1 MKMSHIELWLLMKL
15 LLILHYQIDNN
26 MISVNRTLKLTL
38 ASGIVF
44 SAMLM
49 TGCHSEEN
57 DGPEIITDKPLS
69 QYNSPVANPWLA
81 SSIYSITHFNSA
93 QTDAFPYAVK
103 DGIFNVN
110 PNDCE
115 SSWSG
120 PVNLMTIASTSSDY
134 MWGVGSDRVSYIKVS
149 NGDFKKVAEAAM
161 PGTTMR
167 TKEGLEKLTANYS
180 SIAELESAVKE
191 VLGAMPQA
199 AIANGNYVL
208 CDCDN
213 NIYVNAGRIIAV
225 YSLIDKN
232 DPSKGIQLDG
242 QIDMTPHIFG
252 SYTIMGV
259 SMSYD
264 GYLLVASQRGLV
276 SVDRALSGIID
287 SYPFGDDQIL
297 TNSISNDENGGVY
310 VASNSTTSG
319 GKGIMRKLICK
330 NGNFSDKESDGA
342 WNATYDGGP
351 EAPAIKHGFGTGST
365 PTLMGFG
372 DEEDKLVVITDGSK
386 RMKLV
391 AFWRDD
397 IPADAKAID
406 PSNPRLADA
415 FEVSCGLPSGTEW
428 VQSEQSVVAGGYDAF
443 VVNNIDAA
451 TAVISDKMVGV
462 LAIGPLTPG
471 PKGAECVRWNVKE
484 NKWESKWTRTDVS
497 SISMIPSVSIP
508 SEMVFVNGYDND
520 GWVITGMDWKTG
532 ETRQRVSF
540 GKNNRGNGAYAVIQY
555 LPDGSLLFNSV
566 SGPFRVNF
574 SKKENDFESGGVW
587 Q

>member
-1 MKMSHIELWLLMKL
+1 MAR
-15 LLILHYQIDNN
+15 IDKTL
-26 MISVNRTLKLTL
+26 NRAFVL
-38 ASGIVF
+38 
-44 SAMLM
+44 SALCGSMMLM
-49 TGCHSEEN
+49 GCN
-57 DGPEIITDKPLS
+57 DDEKDTPIDTVEKPLS
-69 QYNSPVANPWLA
+69 QYNTPAVNPWLA

-103 DGIFNVN
+103 DGYYNIN
-110 PNDCE
+110 PEDCE
-115 SSWSG
+115 ASWSG
-120 PVNLMTIASTSSDY
+120 PVNLMTIASTSADY
-134 MWGVGSDRVSYIKVS
+134 MWGVGSDRVSYIKIS

-167 TKEGLEKLTANYS
+167 TKEDLQKLTANYS
-180 SIAELESAVKE
+180 SISDLETAVKD
-191 VLGAMPQA
+191 VLGAMPQM

-208 CDCDN
+208 CDRDN

-225 YSLIDKN
+225 YSLIDKT
-232 DPSKGIQLDG
+232 DPSKGIRLNG

-276 SVDRALSGIID
+276 TVDRALTGIID

-310 VASNSTTSG
+310 VASNSTVSG

-330 NGNFSDKESDGA
+330 NGAISDKESDGA
-342 WNATYDGGP
+342 WSASYDGGP
-351 EAPAIKHGFGTGST
+351 EAPAIKHGYGTGST

-372 DEEDKLVVITDGSK
+372 NEEDKLVVITDGAK
-386 RMKLV
+386 RMKIV
-391 AFWRDD
+391 AFWRDE
-397 IPADAKAID
+397 IPADAKAVD

-415 FEVSCGLPSGTEW
+415 FEVSCGQPSGAEW
-428 VQSEQSVVAGGYDAF
+428 IQSEQSVVAGGYDAF

-451 TAVISDKMVGV
+451 TEIISDKVVGV

-471 PKGAECVRWNVKE
+471 PRGAECVRWNVRE
-484 NKWESKWTRTDVS
+484 NKWESKWTRSDVS
-497 SISMIPSVSIP
+497 SISMIPSVSVP
-508 SEMVFVNGYDND
+508 SEIVFVNGYDSD
-520 GWVITGMDWKTG
+520 GWVLTGMDWKTG

-555 LPDGSLLFNSV
+555 LSDGSLLFNSV
-566 SGPFRVNF
+566 AGPFRVKF
-574 SKKENDFESGGVW
+574 
-587 Q
+587 

>member
-1 MKMSHIELWLLMKL
+1 MLRLKRLFNGVFAAYAVCGSMMLLSCNNDKNNEPT
-15 LLILHYQIDNN
+15 DN
-26 MISVNRTLKLTL
+26 S
-38 ASGIVF
+38 
-44 SAMLM
+44 
-49 TGCHSEEN
+49 
-57 DGPEIITDKPLS
+57 DKPLS
-69 QYNSPVANPWLA
+69 QYNTPAVNPWLA

-103 DGIFNVN
+103 DGFYTIN

-115 SSWSG
+115 ASWSG

-149 NGDFKKVAEAAM
+149 NGEFKKVAEAAM
-161 PGTTMR
+161 PGTIMR
-167 TKEGLEKLTANYS
+167 TKEGLEKLTANYN
-180 SIAELESAVKE
+180 SISDLETAVRE
-191 VLGAMPQA
+191 VLGAMPQM

-208 CDCDN
+208 CDRDN

-232 DPSKGIQLDG
+232 DPSKGIKLNG

-276 SVDRALSGIID
+276 TVDRALTGIID

-310 VASNSTTSG
+310 IASNSTVSG

-330 NGNFSDKESDGA
+330 EGSFSDKESDGA
-342 WNATYDGGP
+342 WQATYDGGP

-372 DEEDKLVVITDGSK
+372 NEEDKLVVITDGAK

-391 AFWRDD
+391 AFWRDE
-397 IPADAKAID
+397 IPADAKAAD

-415 FEVSCGLPSGTEW
+415 FEVSCGLPLNTEW

-451 TAVISDKMVGV
+451 TEIISDKVVGV

-484 NKWESKWTRTDVS
+484 NKWESKWTRDDVS
-497 SISMIPSVSIP
+497 SISMIPSVSVP
-508 SEMVFVNGYDND
+508 SEIVFVNGYDKE
-520 GWVITGMDWKTG
+520 GWVVTGMDWKTG
-532 ETRQRVSF
+532 ATRHRVSF

-566 SGPFRVNF
+566 AGPFRVSFTNKDNNF
-574 SKKENDFESGGVW
+574 ENGGTW
-587 Q
+587 K

>member
-1 MKMSHIELWLLMKL
+1 MVKTYKTFNRAIVLSALCGSMMLFSCH
-15 LLILHYQIDNN
+15 DNE
-26 MISVNRTLKLTL
+26 KD
-38 ASGIVF
+38 AP
-44 SAMLM
+44 
-49 TGCHSEEN
+49 N
-57 DGPEIITDKPLS
+57 DNTEKPLS
-69 QYNSPVANPWLA
+69 QYNTPVANPWLA

-93 QTDAFPYAVK
+93 QTDAFPYDVK
-103 DGIFNVN
+103 DGIYNVN
-110 PNDCE
+110 PEACE
-115 SSWSG
+115 ASWSG
-120 PVNLMTIASTSSDY
+120 PVNLMTIASTSPDF
-134 MWGVGSDRVSYIKVS
+134 MWGVGSDRVSYIKIS

-167 TKEGLEKLTANYS
+167 TKEDLEKLTANYS
-180 SIAELESAVKE
+180 SISELEAAVKE

-199 AIANGNYVL
+199 SIANGNYVL
-208 CDCDN
+208 CDRDN

-225 YSLIDKN
+225 YSLIDKT
-232 DPSKGIQLDG
+232 DPSKGIQLNG

-276 SVDRALSGIID
+276 TVDRALTGIID
-287 SYPFGDDQIL
+287 SYPFGEDQIL

-310 VASNSTTSG
+310 VASNSTVSG

-330 NGNFSDKESDGA
+330 NGVISDKESDGA
-342 WNATYDGGP
+342 WSASYDGGP
-351 EAPAIKHGFGTGST
+351 EAPAIKHGYGTGST

-372 DEEDKLVVITDGSK
+372 NEEDKLVVITDGAK
-386 RMKLV
+386 RMKIV
-391 AFWRDD
+391 AFWRDE

-428 VQSEQSVVAGGYDAF
+428 IQSEQSVVAGGYDAF

-451 TAVISDKMVGV
+451 TEIIADKVVGV

-484 NKWESKWTRTDVS
+484 NKWESKWTRSDVS
-497 SISMIPSVSIP
+497 SISMIPSVSVP
-508 SEMVFVNGYDND
+508 SEIVFVNGYDND

-555 LPDGSLLFNSV
+555 LSDGSLLFNSV
-566 SGPFRVNF
+566 AGPFRVKF
-574 SKKENDFESGGVW
+574 
-587 Q
+587 

>member
-1 MKMSHIELWLLMKL
+1 M
-15 LLILHYQIDNN
+15 
-26 MISVNRTLKLTL
+26 
-38 ASGIVF
+38 
-44 SAMLM
+44 MLM
-49 TGCHSEEN
+49 GCN
-57 DGPEIITDKPLS
+57 DDEKDTPIDTVEKPLS
-69 QYNSPVANPWLA
+69 QYNTPVANPWLA

-103 DGIFNVN
+103 DGYYNIN
-110 PNDCE
+110 PDDCE
-115 SSWSG
+115 ASWSG
-120 PVNLMTIASTSSDY
+120 PVNLMTIASTSADY

-161 PGTTMR
+161 PGTKMR
-167 TKEGLEKLTANYS
+167 TKEDLQKLTANYS
-180 SIAELESAVKE
+180 SISDLETAVKD
-191 VLGAMPQA
+191 VLGAMPQM

-208 CDCDN
+208 CDRDN

-225 YSLIDKN
+225 YSLIDKT
-232 DPSKGIQLDG
+232 DPSKGIRLNG

-276 SVDRALSGIID
+276 TVDRTLTGIID

-310 VASNSTTSG
+310 VASNSTVSG

-330 NGNFSDKESDGA
+330 HGVISDKESDGA
-342 WNATYDGGP
+342 WSASYDGGP
-351 EAPAIKHGFGTGST
+351 EAPAIKHGYGTGST

-372 DEEDKLVVITDGSK
+372 NEEDKLVVITDGAK
-386 RMKLV
+386 RMKIV
-391 AFWRDD
+391 AFWRDE
-397 IPADAKAID
+397 IPADAKAVD

-415 FEVSCGLPSGTEW
+415 FEVSCGQPSGAEW
-428 VQSEQSVVAGGYDAF
+428 IQSEQSVVAGGYDAF

-451 TAVISDKMVGV
+451 TEIISDKVVGV
-462 LAIGPLTPG
+462 LAIGLLTPG
-471 PKGAECVRWNVKE
+471 PRGAECVRWNVRE
-484 NKWESKWTRTDVS
+484 NKWESKWTRSDVS
-497 SISMIPSVSIP
+497 SISMIPSVSVP
-508 SEMVFVNGYDND
+508 SEVVFVNGYDND

-555 LPDGSLLFNSV
+555 LSDGSLLFNSV
-566 SGPFRVNF
+566 AGPFRVKF
-574 SKKENDFESGGVW
+574 
-587 Q
+587 

>member
-1 MKMSHIELWLLMKL
+1 MKL
-15 LLILHYQIDNN
+15 YKA
-26 MISVNRTLKLTL
+26 LKR
-38 ASGIVF
+38 
-44 SAMLM
+44 AMVLGAVCNSM
-49 TGCHSEEN
+49 VLVSCHN
-57 DGPEIITDKPLS
+57 DEKDVPGNHTDKPLS
-69 QYNSPVANPWLA
+69 QYNTPAVNPWLA

-103 DGIFNVN
+103 DGFYDIN
-110 PNDCE
+110 PDDCE
-115 SSWSG
+115 ASWSG

-149 NGDFKKVAEAAM
+149 SGEFKRVAEAPM
-161 PGTTMR
+161 PATTMR
-167 TKEGLEKLTANYS
+167 TKEDLEKLTSTYN
-180 SIAELESAVKE
+180 SISELETAVKE
-191 VLGAMPQA
+191 VLGDMPQM

-208 CDCDN
+208 CDRDN

-232 DPSKGIQLDG
+232 DPSKGIQLNA

-276 SVDRALSGIID
+276 TVDRALTGIID

-310 VASNSTTSG
+310 VASNSTVSG

-330 NGNFSDKESDGA
+330 NGQFSDTEADGA
-342 WNATYDGGP
+342 WEATYDGGP
-351 EAPAIKHGFGTGST
+351 EAPAIKHGYGTGST

-372 DEEDKLVVITDGSK
+372 DEEDKLVVITDGAK

-391 AFWRDD
+391 AFWRDE
-397 IPADAKAID
+397 IPADSKPID
-406 PSNPRLADA
+406 SSNPRLAGA
-415 FEVSCGLPSGTEW
+415 FEVSCGLPTATEW
-428 VQSEQSVVAGGYDAF
+428 IQSEQSVVAGGYDAF

-451 TAVISDKMVGV
+451 TAIIPDKVVGV

-471 PKGAECVRWNVKE
+471 PKGAECVRWNVKD
-484 NKWESKWTRTDVS
+484 NKWESKWTRSDVS

-508 SEMVFVNGYDND
+508 SEMVFVNGYDNE

-555 LPDGSLLFNSV
+555 LSDGSLLFNSV
-566 SGPFRVNF
+566 AGPFRVNF
-574 SKKENDFESGGVW
+574 
-587 Q
+587 